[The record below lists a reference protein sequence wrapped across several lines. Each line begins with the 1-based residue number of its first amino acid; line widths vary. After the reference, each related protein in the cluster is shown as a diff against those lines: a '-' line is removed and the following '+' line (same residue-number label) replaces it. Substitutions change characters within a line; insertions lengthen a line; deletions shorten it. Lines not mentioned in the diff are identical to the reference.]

1 MIERYSLPRMSA
13 IWSEENKFRK
23 MLEVELFACE
33 ALAKLGKIPK
43 SSLFQIR
50 KRARFDGLFRE
61 RNEIVGVVLQ
71 AAQRGLP
78 LRGRE

>member
-23 MLEVELFACE
+23 MLDAEIFACE

-43 SSLFQIR
+43 SSLLQITETR
-50 KRARFDGLFRE
+50 PF
-61 RNEIVGVVLQ
+61 
-71 AAQRGLP
+71 
-78 LRGRE
+78 